1 MSKKMEAI
9 LKMAMLLLTSISVG
23 SFAATLSGCI
33 IGSNPIQYFI
43 LCITSF
49 ILSKVTRIVA
59 QVLEY
64 LRLEDEKE
72 ERKRSRNREQFKF
85 FQLK

>member
-33 IGSNPIQYFI
+33 IGSNPIHYFI
-43 LCITSF
+43 LCIISF
-49 ILSKVTRIVA
+49 ILSKVTRLFA
-59 QVLEY
+59 QVFEY
-64 LRLEDEKE
+64 LRLEEQLE